1 MADILDPRLPV
12 SQSALSGV
20 DLTPAKPLP
29 RSLLILLTCGTVGG
43 LLYTTMY
50 LIEGV
55 TRPDFDA
62 WQQTISV
69 LSLGPGGWVQQVDFV
84 FLGLVT
90 LALAFVW
97 RQILKGGVGATWYPI
112 MRCLEGLGLIGA
124 GFFSV
129 DPAPGYPK
137 GAILTSTL
145 HGTIHTICALVVITS
160 IAVGYFVLAR
170 RFAQEPRWGRGWAV
184 YSVICGLLTLFL
196 FAIFLNEPDSAIA
209 GLIERLATSGVS
221 RPFDL
226 IVLVRLW
233 LGAGF
238 TSPGLSN
245 GVLRKEQGV

>member
-1 MADILDPRLPV
+1 MADTPDPRLFA
-12 SQSALSGV
+12 SQPALSGG
-20 DLTPAKPLP
+20 DLTPARPLS

-43 LLYTTMY
+43 LLYTAIY
-50 LIEGV
+50 LIEGAI
-55 TRPDFDA
+55 RPDYDA
-62 WQQTISV
+62 WQQTISA

-84 FLGLVT
+84 FFGLVT
-90 LALAFVW
+90 IALAFIW

-112 MRCLEGLGLIGA
+112 MRGLEGLALIGA

-145 HGTIHTICALVVITS
+145 HGTIHTMCALVVITS
-160 IAVGYFVLAR
+160 IAIGYFVLAR

-184 YSVICGLLTLFL
+184 YSIISGLLTLFL
-196 FAIFLNEPDSAIA
+196 FAIFLNEPGSAIA

-221 RPFDL
+221 RPFDV
-226 IVLVRLW
+226 IVLVRVW
-233 LGAGF
+233 LGVGF

-245 GVLRKEQGV
+245 GVLRKEKGI